1 MKKYIMGVLYDR
13 ITNEE
18 IDFLMKIKNVLNRKY
33 SNGNEANDDND

>member
-33 SNGNEANDDND
+33 SNGNQAD